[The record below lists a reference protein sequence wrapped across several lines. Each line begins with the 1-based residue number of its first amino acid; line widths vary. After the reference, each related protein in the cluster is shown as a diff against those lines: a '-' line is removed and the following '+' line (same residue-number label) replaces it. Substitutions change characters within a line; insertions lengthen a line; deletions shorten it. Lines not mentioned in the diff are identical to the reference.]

1 MRRDKGISQ
10 VALAA
15 EIGCKQ
21 PALSAF
27 EAGDGTK
34 LSDEA
39 VTRLSEMFDIP
50 IEQPS
55 EKEGLPPPA
64 AVPVEG
70 NVNGFCPN
78 FLCPS
83 NVPYVVDGRLLLRP
97 SRLIS
102 APVSSARRCAACGEV
117 LEFACPV
124 CGAPLNDGACC
135 CVCGQPY
142 VTATLSSSTDPVAWA
157 SSRRAEISTLRSLA

>member
-39 VTRLSEMFDIP
+39 VMRLSEMFGI
-50 IEQPS
+50 
-55 EKEGLPPPA
+55 
-64 AVPVEG
+64 PVELPSDKESSPLPAVASVGG

-97 SRLIS
+97 SRLVS
-102 APVSSARRCAACGEV
+102 APVSSARRCAVCGEV

-142 VTATLSSSTDPVAWA
+142 VTATLSSTKDPVAWA
-157 SSRRAEISTLRSLA
+157 SSRRAEISVLRSLA